1 MATFGTRS
9 AKRIKAGVKRLF
21 PGRISFGHRERLYT
35 VALVV
40 GFLLIWELLARAGK
54 ISPIIFPAPTKI
66 LAAFSLALVKG
77 KFSSNTLITVRR
89 VLSGFLIGGGAGL
102 LLGMVLGW
110 SRRIRRVLD
119 PIIASLHPIPK
130 FALLPMMLII
140 FGLGEASR
148 TAMVSIGAFFPML
161 INTMGGVIQI
171 NPTHYEVVENLGGT
185 KWDIFRKVVLPG
197 SLPFVMSGARLSLIS
212 SLTVAIGVEMV
223 FGNNGLGSVLWL
235 AWETMRMV
243 DLYSVIIIVSIMGIG
258 ITLVL
263 AWAQRILLPWHHVNQ
278 PTE

>member
-1 MATFGTRS
+1 MATFGTGS
-9 AKRIKAGVKRLF
+9 AERIKAGMKRIL
-21 PGRISFGHRERLYT
+21 PVRISFWHRERLYT
-35 VALVV
+35 IALVV
-40 GFLLIWELLARAGK
+40 GFLLIWEILARAGK
-54 ISPIIFPAPTKI
+54 VSTIIFPAPTKI
-66 LAAFSLALVKG
+66 LSAFFLALVNG

-110 SRRIRRVLD
+110 SRRIRRVID
-119 PIIASLHPIPK
+119 PIVAALHPIPK

-140 FGLGEASR
+140 FGLGESSR

-161 INTMGGVIQI
+161 INTMGGVLQI
-171 NPTHYEVVENLGGT
+171 NPTHYEVVENLGGS
-185 KWDIFRKVVLPG
+185 KWDVFRKVVLPG

-243 DLYSVIIIVSIMGIG
+243 DLYSVIMIVSIMGIG

-263 AWAQRILLPWHHVNQ
+263 GWTQKVLIPWHHDNR

>member
-1 MATFGTRS
+1 M
-9 AKRIKAGVKRLF
+9 
-21 PGRISFGHRERLYT
+21 
-35 VALVV
+35 
-40 GFLLIWELLARAGK
+40 IWEILARAGK
-54 ISPIIFPAPTKI
+54 VSPIIFPAPTKI
-66 LAAFSLALVKG
+66 LSAFFLALVNG

-110 SRRIRRVLD
+110 SRRIRRVID
-119 PIIASLHPIPK
+119 PIVAALHPIPK

-140 FGLGEASR
+140 FGLGESSR

-161 INTMGGVIQI
+161 INTMGGVLQI
-171 NPTHYEVVENLGGT
+171 NPTHYEVVENLGGS
-185 KWDIFRKVVLPG
+185 KWDVFRKVVLPG

-243 DLYSVIIIVSIMGIG
+243 DLYSVILIVSIMGIG

-263 AWAQRILLPWHHVNQ
+263 GWTQKVLIPWHHDNR

>member
-1 MATFGTRS
+1 M
-9 AKRIKAGVKRLF
+9 KRFL
-21 PGRISFGHRERLYT
+21 PGRISLRHRERIIT

-66 LAAFSLALVKG
+66 LTAFFLALVKG
-77 KFSSNTLITVRR
+77 KFAGNTLITVRR
-89 VLSGFLIGGGAGL
+89 LLSGFLIGGGAGL
-102 LLGMVLGW
+102 LLGMVFGW
-110 SRRIRRVLD
+110 SSRIRRVLD
-119 PIIASLHPIPK
+119 PIVAALHPIPK

-161 INTMGGVIQI
+161 INTMGGVLQI

-185 KWDIFRKVVLPG
+185 RWDVFRKVVLPG
-197 SLPFVMSGARLSLIS
+197 SLPFVMSGTRLSLIS

-243 DLYSVIIIVSIMGIG
+243 DLYSVILIVSIMGIG
-258 ITLVL
+258 VTLII
-263 AWAQRILLPWHHVNQ
+263 AWAQKILLPWHHANQ